1 MATLVTIAR
10 TTRAR
15 LRLDRTAIATVEA
28 GGTSVD
34 VEDPAIKR
42 DMNRTV
48 GRWVILT
55 DAIDDGSATGGVYNE
70 TGSAIAAGKLV
81 YFSGY
86 DETTGVR
93 NIALADADGTAGV
106 MAADGV
112 TRASIDNG
120 AEGQV
125 FNDYRLTGQNTATL
139 AEGDPVYLSTTA
151 GGWTAVKPTGA
162 DDLVQV
168 VGHVAVVHAA
178 SGVVEISIG
187 GASVD
192 KVGTDQL
199 QDDAVT
205 EAKVAGL
212 TATFAEVNELADV
225 TSLVNSTIAV
235 AAEGG
240 DSIDVTVTL
249 KDAANAAVNEARP
262 VECWLSDS
270 ATTGAIYAD
279 GGITVTAST
288 GSILKEHTDDLIF
301 KAVTSTGGVL
311 VLNVAGAGEQAACY
325 LWVAMPNGKCKVSAV
340 IDLAA

>member
-10 TTRAR
+10 TTRLR
-15 LRLDRTAIATVEA
+15 LRLDRTAIATVAE

-48 GRWVILT
+48 GRWVVLT
-55 DAIDDGSATGGVYNE
+55 DAVDDGQATSLVYNE
-70 TGSAIAAGKLV
+70 TGGTLAAGSLV

-86 DETTGVR
+86 DEATGKR
-93 NIALADADGTAGV
+93 NIVLADADGATGIRQ
-106 MAADGV
+106 ADGV
-112 TRASIDNG
+112 LRAALDT
-120 AEGQV
+120 ATEGQV
-125 FNDYRLTGQNTATL
+125 FSDYRLTSQDTSGG
-139 AEGDPVYLSTTA
+139 AEGDPVYLSATA
-151 GGWTAVKPTGA
+151 GGWTRTKPTGA

-168 VGHVAVVHAA
+168 VGHIAVVHASA
-178 SGVVEISIG
+178 GVVEINLDGSPEKI
-187 GASVD
+187 
-192 KVGTDQL
+192 GTDQL

-205 EAKVAGL
+205 EAKIAGL
-212 TATFAEVNELADV
+212 TATFAEVNELVDV

-249 KDAANAAVNEARP
+249 KDAANAAVNEVRP
-262 VECWLSDS
+262 VECWLSSS
-270 ATTGAIYAD
+270 ATTGAIYTD

-301 KAVTSTGGVL
+301 KAVTDAAGVL
-311 VLNVAGAGEQAACY
+311 VLNVAGAGDQNECF
-325 LWVAMPNGKCKVSAV
+325 LWVAMPNGKCKVSGT
-340 IDLAA
+340 INLA